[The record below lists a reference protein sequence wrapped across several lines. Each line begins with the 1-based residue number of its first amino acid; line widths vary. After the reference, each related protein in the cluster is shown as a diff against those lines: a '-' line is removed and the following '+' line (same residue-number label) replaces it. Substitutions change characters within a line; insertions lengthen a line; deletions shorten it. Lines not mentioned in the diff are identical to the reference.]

1 MHGGS
6 ISAHSEG
13 EGLGSVFTVV
23 LPVKVLGEG
32 TSTSLSSGTSVSFH
46 PVHPAVVLK
55 EEQIRGHNGTSDET
69 MVLESEIREILST
82 RILEESDGVGNARG
96 EVKAVDT
103 VKAKEAMCAWL
114 GGGETFK
121 QDHNILS
128 VRMNGDFREL
138 SVPPAQAVV
147 PVDLPK
153 CGRRESYSSPS
164 SDTLR
169 KKSPVAVET
178 GVLNDAIVSEVELP
192 RIPRAEGGKVDKDES
207 WKPRVLVVDDVA
219 MNRRIILKVLKSRS
233 GECAEAADGL
243 EAVNM
248 VQRYRAENRPFDVI
262 TMDYQM
268 PVMDGPTA
276 TKLIKESGFKG
287 VIIGL
292 TGNVLEAD
300 METFTSHGADIVL
313 TKPLDVQLYDNYL
326 ISARAS
332 LVTGMDMSENN
343 PT

>member
-153 CGRRESYSSPS
+153 CGRRESYSSPT

-178 GVLNDAIVSEVELP
+178 GVLNAVVSEVELP